1 MKINV
6 DYIEETDTVDVS
18 FFKDQFSADRD
29 KQLCLNIVFTFAHN
43 FDLEPEMDV
52 ETIDEILSALEEE
65 NKECFTFCFNED
77 GVEVDLK

>member
-18 FFKDQFSADRD
+18 FYRDEFESDRD
-29 KQLCLNIVFTFAHN
+29 KQLCLNIIFTFAHN
-43 FDLEPEMDV
+43 FDLEPEMEV
-52 ETIDEILSALEEE
+52 ETIDEILSAIDEEGK
-65 NKECFTFCFNED
+65 KEFTFSFSED